1 MNRLWRASPLT
12 KMLVTI
18 LCGFVIAI
26 LIFAGSIGI
35 AKLILDL

>member
-1 MNRLWRASPLT
+1 MKRLWRSSPLT

-18 LCGFVIAI
+18 LCGFIIAV
-26 LIFAGSIGI
+26 LIFAGGMGI